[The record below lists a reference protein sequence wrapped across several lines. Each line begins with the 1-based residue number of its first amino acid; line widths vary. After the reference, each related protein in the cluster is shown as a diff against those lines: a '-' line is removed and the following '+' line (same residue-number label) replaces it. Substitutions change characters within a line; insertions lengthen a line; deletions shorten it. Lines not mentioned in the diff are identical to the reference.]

1 MTGRRAPLLLVVGDD
16 ETQRSFYRQA
26 LEPAGF
32 VVAEAESGDAALAL
46 LERVRPDAI
55 LLDVMMAGIDGFT
68 TCAAIRGIP
77 GGGDTPVLM
86 VTGADDVASI
96 DAAFDAGATDFVS
109 KPINRTRLVQR
120 MRYMLRGSEVGSRL
134 RVSER
139 RLAEAQRI
147 AAVGNFLWRPQGGAI
162 ECSAEVSR
170 ILGVSTDADAMP
182 VKTILKRVPWADR
195 KRLMRTVKSAFAN
208 DEFLS
213 IDHVVRRDGEPDRHV
228 SVRAEVTQGDHGLP
242 CFQGTL
248 QDITDRKRIEHEL
261 ELARDE
267 AQSADAAK
275 TAFLAAITHELRTPL
290 NIIIGFSECIAT
302 EIIGPVDARYRDYA
316 KDILNSGTHM
326 LDIVNAIITIT
337 RLEAR
342 SFDMTPEPIDL
353 HAAAETAVAAFRVS
367 DIGRNRAVTI
377 AAAKAGASVLADKKA
392 VQQMLLHLLSNAAKF
407 SPPEAAITV
416 TIARSGGF
424 LRLTVSDHGIGMSD
438 REIELAVQPFRQAD
452 ERLARRY
459 DGVGLGLSIVKKL
472 IEVHGGTLVI
482 ESVPRIGSS
491 ISLDF
496 PIDPA
501 CSPSVPMVA

>member
-1 MTGRRAPLLLVVGDD
+1 
-16 ETQRSFYRQA
+16 
-26 LEPAGF
+26 
-32 VVAEAESGDAALAL
+32 
-46 LERVRPDAI
+46 
-55 LLDVMMAGIDGFT
+55 
-68 TCAAIRGIP
+68 
-77 GGGDTPVLM
+77 
-86 VTGADDVASI
+86 
-96 DAAFDAGATDFVS
+96 
-109 KPINRTRLVQR
+109 
-120 MRYMLRGSEVGSRL
+120 
-134 RVSER
+134 
-139 RLAEAQRI
+139 
-147 AAVGNFLWRPQGGAI
+147 
-162 ECSAEVSR
+162 
-170 ILGVSTDADAMP
+170 
-182 VKTILKRVPWADR
+182 
-195 KRLMRTVKSAFAN
+195 
-208 DEFLS
+208 
-213 IDHVVRRDGEPDRHV
+213 
-228 SVRAEVTQGDHGLP
+228 
-242 CFQGTL
+242 
-248 QDITDRKRIEHEL
+248 
-261 ELARDE
+261 
-267 AQSADAAK
+267 
-275 TAFLAAITHELRTPL
+275 
-290 NIIIGFSECIAT
+290 
-302 EIIGPVDARYRDYA
+302 VDARYRDYA

-501 CSPSVPMVA
+501 CSLSVPMVA